1 MTPAASA
8 SLVPGPA
15 VEGSDVLDALA
26 RDIAASLA
34 EVQSPYLYLHAAG
47 SDGSDGSAH
56 GVHLRWALLRSLED
70 HLPKGNLAGGPG
82 ARYLASYGFNRAE
95 DFVTVLRVPYD
106 RRFPCTVSFLTDRP
120 AAVGETGAER
130 WWRFAALVEGTNP
143 PERRDVVVRF
153 QDLAQYD
160 TLRASVDP
168 LTAPGE
174 LVSRYTGVLEAEV
187 PGRLCFALTLTVR
200 APATGGAS
208 ALRVEAVAVA
218 ENLAGADLSI
228 ACRKRFS
235 PAVAPPPSSPAR
247 SVYAENTKSF
257 RFDYAGCA
265 PTALQLETYDEFLAG
280 SLAGKAAWAVVGT
293 DFALSDDDDTVY
305 ERLEDS
311 ALANVHH
318 KWPRYLGADPVS
330 GRFTTSVDNYKA
342 KWDPT
347 RPPTSEPTDA
357 DGLRQGVLHYL
368 TLSTSPANATA
379 LVSLPAQDPS
389 DQAKFEI
396 SYLQML
402 KLLALDFPVARMLG
416 LGCID
421 PAIPPGSTMKFVYV
435 ALYRTTAPLESAAPP
450 ALVLAGTATLHPGE
464 TAAFPV
470 GLSVPAPANGVFITL
485 TSSDPARGAVGPARV
500 FIPAGATTS
509 TQATL
514 QGAGLGSAIV
524 TASAPGFAPART
536 QVQVEPVP
544 AIGLP
549 ASTTLGLGQTAP
561 FPLTLSAPVPVAE
574 VFTPPGGPVPRTHV
588 FMTLPTS
595 PLDSRLPPAPVQG
608 DPTFGISFDNG
619 GGQPTMLTD
628 ADGYAPFD
636 DSRIVNLYVEP
647 YAAVQP
653 FGAFF
658 VPPVEL
664 SAGDVT
670 TPVFYGCKYRLV
682 SEAKDRVPEL
692 SHDPDYADPS
702 GVAEVAPLL
711 PQVPDAPA
719 GALRPVFTHVE
730 RENGLHRYA
739 FYGVNW
745 YSRPSPLSNAKDV
758 DTLIPKRSTLLPPA
772 NLAVQLIQPEDPLML
787 TTAGEQQRL
796 AGLAGDATLVRC
808 TFDWNQA
815 HYAAQ
820 KFSPANAY
828 ADRVQ
833 LCFRPEP
840 PRAVQGEI
848 ASVTSLSDTS
858 VEVRTRSYANSSV
871 LPAQIVTPAVV
882 PGDEPRFVGSSFASD
897 QVLYEVESVAQS
909 TVSGEGAVFHVRT
922 QRQST
927 VDDLDHDN
935 RQSTSEQVVVP
946 TAGKRF
952 LVVENMGEL
961 ANWGASP
968 PLTREVTLVNFLT
981 GGQLHT
987 ETVHYPDGSQATVN
1001 VGGIWEAAEVDEVAD
1016 GIFAL
1021 TFASYQLAAH
1031 PDPDVEWYRGTV
1043 RIGEAAGGA
1052 MKALAVWKI
1061 DVGGATLELTVH
1073 DPTFDGPAAD
1083 YRPIQTGPGVTVNF
1097 HPGYRAYLKAQPG
1110 VLDQTTVLPGPTEST
1125 KQTLLAALSRNT
1137 ALAIESS
1144 LTTPVVVQ
1152 ARKITTLAPPV
1163 EPDGARYATR
1173 PDSYG
1178 KATWTMDVKV
1188 GASGAHEPYALLF
1201 YRANERAVLDTLY
1214 KAATVEGIVA
1224 SLAGLGGAE
1233 AAFGPNRWKDL
1244 VNVTNLDTVDHGF
1257 PSYTAGGFRFP
1268 VPDNDSYAIPATVSG
1283 PGPVI
1288 KPFDGV
1294 HGPGDPNVAF
1304 SVEGRSVS
1312 LLEVV
1317 RNAIE
1322 GAFLSLT
1329 ASPVVYAFIKTG
1341 TQTSARKPVVR
1352 NRNGDLLPFNSGE
1365 FDPSPMAVRHL
1376 EAGGDTV
1383 VRFTDYTLDGAAL
1396 NTYFY
1401 YAAQMSEQMKLGPR
1415 SPIVGPIRL
1424 VNAYPAEAPVIRK
1437 VTSVLEDP
1445 ALAISTGV
1453 KISVNAYLA
1462 SEGITAFNLYRATNA
1477 SDAATTR
1484 TMKLARSSEAAAGA
1498 ETELSDDFSDL
1509 AFPPFGDPLFYRVV
1523 ALREITNERDAKE
1536 LIPSQPSGLARA
1548 SIVDVRNPVAPPL
1561 VFSSDP
1567 PTLSNPVQVPNVVLS
1582 WVRAAHNAN
1591 YRLYKQGNSGNWS
1604 RIYQVK
1610 TNADAVTVPLSATDL
1625 GTGTLLKQN
1634 PDGAAIYHRFKLEV
1648 ENASGLFSLN
1658 EEVLSV
1664 PATCQDGYAVM
1675 NQIVSYTDDSQPAG
1689 PLTDQRRDPAV
1700 STFPGSMTF
1709 QDIISALPDAH
1720 VFDRIEVTVADGLG
1734 HAARATITAP
1744 GGAVT
1749 FHHGDGT
1756 GIVLD
1761 GSVPSV
1767 TYAVRVR
1774 VVTDSC
1780 QDGLLFT
1787 YRLQF
1792 GPDPA
1797 P

>member
-1 MTPAASA
+1 MTPASSA
-8 SLVPGPA
+8 SLDPGL
-15 VEGSDVLDALA
+15 VDEVGEVLDTLSK
-26 RDIAASLA
+26 DIADSLA
-34 EVQSPYLYLHAAG
+34 ELQSPYLYLHAAG

-82 ARYLASYGFNRAE
+82 ARYLAPYGFNKAE

-130 WWRFAALVEGTNP
+130 WWRFEALVEGTNP
-143 PERRDVVVRF
+143 PQRRDVVARF
-153 QDLAQYD
+153 ADIAQYD
-160 TLRASVDP
+160 TIRASVNP

-174 LVSRYTGVLEAEV
+174 LVSRYTGVIEAEV
-187 PGRLCFALTLTVR
+187 PGQLCFALTLTAR
-200 APATGGAS
+200 PQATVEAS
-208 ALRVEAVAVA
+208 VLRVEAVSVA

-235 PAVAPPPSSPAR
+235 PAVAPPPAKPVR
-247 SVYAENTKSF
+247 NVCAENTKYF
-257 RFDYAGCA
+257 RFDYTGCV
-265 PTALQLETYDEFLAG
+265 PTVLQLETYEQFLVG
-280 SLAGKAAWAVVGT
+280 SLASKAAWTVIGT

-311 ALANVHH
+311 TLANVHR

-330 GRFTTSVDNYKA
+330 GLFTTSVDNYKA

-347 RPPTSEPTDA
+347 GA
-357 DGLRQGVLHYL
+357 NGLREGVLHYL
-368 TLSTSPANATA
+368 TLSTNPANATA
-379 LVSLPAQDPS
+379 IASLLAQDPS
-389 DQAKFEI
+389 DKAAFEI

-416 LGCID
+416 LGCIN
-421 PAIPPGSTMKFVYV
+421 PGLPPGSTQKFVYV

-450 ALVLAGTATLHPGE
+450 AIVLPGTSTLHPGE
-464 TAAFPV
+464 TASFPV
-470 GLSVPAPANGVFITL
+470 SLSAPAPTNGVFITL
-485 TSSDPARGAVGPARV
+485 TSSDPALVAVGPARI

-509 TQATL
+509 TQPTL
-514 QGAGLGSAIV
+514 KGTGLGSATV
-524 TASAPGFAPART
+524 TASAPGFALART

-561 FPLTLSAPVPVAE
+561 FALTLSAPVPVTG
-574 VFTPPGGPVPRTHV
+574 VSTPPGGPVPRTHV

-595 PLDSRLPPAPVQG
+595 QLDSRLPSAPVQG

-619 GGQPTMLTD
+619 SGEPTALTD

-636 DSRIVNLYVEP
+636 DSRIINLHVEP
-647 YAAVQP
+647 YDTVQP

-670 TPVFYGCKYRLV
+670 RPVFYGCKYKLV
-682 SEAKDRVPEL
+682 SEANDRVPEL
-692 SHDPDYADPS
+692 SHDPEYADPS

-711 PQVPDAPA
+711 PQVPDAST

-745 YSRPSPLSNAKDV
+745 YSRPSPLSNSKDV

-787 TTAGEQQRL
+787 TTAVEQQRL
-796 AGLAGDATLVRC
+796 AGLSGDATLVRC

-820 KFSPANAY
+820 KFSPANVF

-833 LCFRPEP
+833 FCFRPEP
-840 PRAVQGEI
+840 PRAIQGEI
-848 ASVTSLSDTS
+848 ASVTSISDTL
-858 VEVRTRSYANSSV
+858 VEVRTRSYANTSV
-871 LPAQIVTPAVV
+871 KPTQIVTPTIL
-882 PGDEPRFVGSSFASD
+882 PGDEPRFVGSSFASNH
-897 QVLYEVESVAQS
+897 VLYVVKSVAPS
-909 TVSGEGAVFHVRT
+909 TVSGEGAVFQVSK

-927 VDDLDHDN
+927 VDDLDN
-935 RQSTSEQVVVP
+935 NNQQSTTVQVAVP
-946 TAGKRF
+946 RVGHRF
-952 LVVENMGEL
+952 LVVENMDEL
-961 ANWGASP
+961 ANWGAGQ
-968 PLTREVTLVNFLT
+968 PLTKEVTLLNFLT

-987 ETVHYPDGSQATVN
+987 ETVANPHGSPATVN
-1001 VGGIWEAAEVDEVAD
+1001 VGGIWEAAHVASVSD
-1016 GIFAL
+1016 GVFEL

-1031 PDPDVEWYRGTV
+1031 PDPDVEWYKGTV
-1043 RIGEAAGGA
+1043 RIKEAATDA
-1052 MKALAVWKI
+1052 MKPLAVWKI
-1061 DVGGATLELTVH
+1061 DVSGATLQLTVH
-1073 DPTFDGPAAD
+1073 DPTFDASPAAG
-1083 YRPIQTGPGVTVNF
+1083 YHPIQTGSGVDVNF
-1097 HPGYRAYLKAQPG
+1097 HPGYRVYLKAQPG
-1110 VLDQTTVLPGPTEST
+1110 VLDQTTVMPGPTKST
-1125 KQTLLAALSRNT
+1125 KQTLLAARSRNT
-1137 ALAIESS
+1137 TLTIESS

-1163 EPDGARYATR
+1163 EPEGARYATR

-1188 GASGAHEPYALLF
+1188 EASGAHEPYALLF

-1214 KAATVEGIVA
+1214 KATTVESIVV
-1224 SLAGLGGAE
+1224 SLAGLDAAD

-1244 VNVTNLDTVDHGF
+1244 VNVTNLDAVDHGF
-1257 PSYTAGGFRFP
+1257 AHYTANGFRFP
-1268 VPDNDSYAIPATVSG
+1268 VPDNDSYTIPATMSG
-1283 PGPVI
+1283 PGPAI
-1288 KPFDGV
+1288 KPFNGV
-1294 HGPGDPNVAF
+1294 RAPGDPNVVF
-1304 SVEGRSVS
+1304 SVEGRSMS
-1312 LLEVV
+1312 MLEVV
-1317 RNAIE
+1317 RNAID

-1329 ASPVVYAFIKTG
+1329 TSPVVYQFIKTG
-1341 TQTSARKPVVR
+1341 TQTSSRKPVVR

-1365 FDPSPMAVRHL
+1365 FDPSPMAVRHAG
-1376 EAGGDTV
+1376 AGGDTV
-1383 VRFTDYTLDGAAL
+1383 VRFTDYTLDGAAI

-1401 YAAQMSEQMKLGPR
+1401 YAVEMSEQMRLGPR

-1437 VTSVLEDP
+1437 VTSVIEDP
-1445 ALAISTGV
+1445 ALAIPTGV
-1453 KISVNAYLA
+1453 RISVNAYLA
-1462 SEGITAFNLYRATNA
+1462 SEGITTFNLYRATNA
-1477 SDAATTR
+1477 NDAATTR
-1484 TMKLARSSEAAAGA
+1484 TMKLARSYEAGTGS
-1498 ETELSDDFSDL
+1498 ETELFDDFSDL

-1582 WVRAAHNAN
+1582 WEKATHNAT
-1591 YRLYKQGNSGNWS
+1591 YRLYKQGSSGNWS

-1610 TNADAVTVPLSATDL
+1610 TNHDPVTVPLSATDL

-1664 PATCQDGYAVM
+1664 PATCLDGYAVL
-1675 NQIVSYTDDSQPAG
+1675 NQVVSYADDFQPAG
-1689 PLTDQRRDPAV
+1689 PVTDQRRDPAV
-1700 STFPGSMTF
+1700 SAFPGSMTF
-1709 QDIISALPDAH
+1709 QDILSALPAAH

-1734 HAARATITAP
+1734 HAARGTITAG

-1761 GSVPSV
+1761 GSVSSV

-1780 QDGLLFT
+1780 QDGMLFT